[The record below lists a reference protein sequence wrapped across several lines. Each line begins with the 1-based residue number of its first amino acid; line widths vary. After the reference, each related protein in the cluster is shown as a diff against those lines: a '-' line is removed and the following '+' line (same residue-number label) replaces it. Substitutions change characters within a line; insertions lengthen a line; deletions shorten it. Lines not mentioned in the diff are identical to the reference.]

1 MIPNE
6 IFAEDLMNTVIRY
19 GLYIGAAFQL
29 VCLLACVTI
38 TDEQCDPHPYEKAY
52 TDSDECSS
60 EQSSPG
66 HRSSLLRARRQDKKK
81 RR

>member
-6 IFAEDLMNTVIRY
+6 MFSEDLMGTLIRY
-19 GLYIGAAFQL
+19 GLYIGAAFQML
-29 VCLLACVTI
+29 CLAVCVTLS
-38 TDEQCDPHPYEKAY
+38 DESSEAHPYEKAY
-52 TDSDECSS
+52 TDSEDCSS

-66 HRSSLLRARRQDKKK
+66 HRASGSRTRRHDKKK

>member
-1 MIPNE
+1 MIPSE
-6 IFAEDLMNTVIRY
+6 IFAEDMMSTIIRY

-29 VCLLACVTI
+29 VCLLASVTL
-38 TDEQCDPHPYEKAY
+38 TDDQSEPYPYEKSY

-66 HRSSLLRARRQDKKK
+66 HRATISRARRHDKKK

>member
-1 MIPNE
+1 MIPGE
-6 IFAEDLMNTVIRY
+6 IFAEDMMSTIIRY

-29 VCLLACVTI
+29 VCLLASVTL
-38 TDEQCDPHPYEKAY
+38 TDDQSEPYPYEKTY

-66 HRSSLLRARRQDKKK
+66 HRATISRARRHDKKK